1 MGPSRKVSGTKSST
15 DAGEQHEPL
24 MRRRAEVRRARRATT
39 CVRGSGVRRASKA
52 LLGALLLI
60 LLTACSGPEP
70 RERLLLVTT
79 HSVEDSG
86 LLEAL
91 ADAFHEARPDIRL
104 MVTAVGSGAALE
116 MGRRGDADVLLTHDP
131 DGERRLLEEGHIT
144 DQGPVMAN
152 RYVIV
157 GPPSDPVGLAGG
169 TDAVAA
175 LRSVAEGGGRFL
187 SRGDDSGTHRKE
199 RQLWGAAGLSPW
211 VDRPAWYIE
220 AGLGMAETLH
230 TGAQLG
236 AYLITDESTFL
247 HLADRLGL
255 APMVRSDPL
264 LANPYAF
271 SVPTHPRN
279 PEAARAFVAW
289 LTGPGQRIIAA
300 YGVERFGDSLFR
312 PATPPTGTAEPW
324 N

>member
-1 MGPSRKVSGTKSST
+1 
-15 DAGEQHEPL
+15 
-24 MRRRAEVRRARRATT
+24 VRRARRATT
-39 CVRGSGVRRASKA
+39 GVRESGARRASKA
-52 LLGALLLI
+52 LLCSLFLVP
-60 LLTACSGPEP
+60 LTACSGPGP

-91 ADAFHEARPDIRL
+91 VEGFHEVRPDIRL

-131 DGERRLLEEGHIT
+131 DGERRILEEGHVL
-144 DQGPVMAN
+144 DQGPVMIN

-157 GPPSDPVGLAGG
+157 GPQSDPLGLAGG
-169 TDAVAA
+169 SDAVAA
-175 LRSVAEGGGRFL
+175 LRSVAGGSGRFL

-199 RQLWGAAGLSPW
+199 RQLWAAAGLSPW

-230 TGAQLG
+230 TGAQMG

-247 HLADRLGL
+247 HLGDRLGL
-255 APMVRSDPL
+255 EAMIRSDPL
-264 LANPYAF
+264 LANPYTF
-271 SVPTHPRN
+271 SVPTPSRN

-289 LTGPGQRIIAA
+289 LSGPGQRIIAA
-300 YGVERFGDSLFR
+300 YGVERFGEPLFR
-312 PATPPTGTAEPW
+312 PAAAADGDR
-324 N
+324 